1 MPSNRKFLPLS
12 FRGFAFQPF
21 QVPRQG
27 VLLSGLNLPS
37 GLELITVD
45 RGGSTRALVA
55 REMAYHH
62 VAQGELGGEPYMVS
76 F

>member
-1 MPSNRKFLPLS
+1 MTNKKRFLPLS
-12 FRGFAFQPF
+12 WKGFAFEPF

-27 VLLSGLNLPS
+27 ASLSSLSLPPD
-37 GLELITVD
+37 LELIVFT
-45 RGGSTRALVA
+45 RTGAARALIA

-62 VAQGELGGEPYMVS
+62 VAQGELEGQPYLIS